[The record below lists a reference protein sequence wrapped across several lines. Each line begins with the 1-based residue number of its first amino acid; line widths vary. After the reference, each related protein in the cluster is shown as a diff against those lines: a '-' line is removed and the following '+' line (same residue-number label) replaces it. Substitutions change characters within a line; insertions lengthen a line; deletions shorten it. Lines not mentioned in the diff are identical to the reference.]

1 MVTLDSSLLSTGSV
15 IPETRFPSLHTVYQ
29 SPVDRRSHNGCP
41 NNQAPGK
48 HQKLL
53 SKKFNPRD
61 WQLDHSS
68 IDHSYA
74 KFIID
79 FTGRDEV
86 AFHTANHYDGDDI
99 PENQRKRHSI
109 VHARQAECDNGSRI
123 PATLEYFDHSSNSVP
138 TLDFRIEVLNASE
151 PHDFSESHDESF
163 TARLYVEDG
172 FVDELVLR
180 YHPDLPFNAD
190 ALHLFDSIL
199 LYLRASPS
207 GESEMPRDESILN
220 FPPLYRPPQ
229 FREDAEIGENEDK
242 ALLHAAFERRAAQFP
257 DRVALDF
264 LELEDPNSKRTIRRQ
279 LTYAEMDAL
288 TTSLAEYILVLLGPH
303 GKVGSSVV
311 PILLPT
317 SAELY
322 ISYLA
327 VLKAGLAFC
336 PLPIEAPPQRLQ
348 DICDD
353 LQPRVMIGKE
363 SFRHKIR
370 GFPDTAEQT
379 MPVKWIDIDTFVR
392 MRIRGGL
399 TIDSPTS
406 PRTLAQPD
414 ESDVA
419 YIMYTSGSTGKP
431 KGVQIT
437 HLAATCSIA
446 AHATSTILPPAS
458 DGIPRFF
465 QFAAPTFDPS
475 LMEIFVTLSTG
486 STLCSASRDLTLTD
500 LEAVVSELGA
510 TVMMATP
517 SMAALLRRSELP
529 SLRSLWTMGET
540 VLRKN
545 IHDFARTS
553 DDAETSEL
561 CNAYGPTEGSI
572 NCTLLPHFH
581 PEDRGSIIG
590 PPLSTCSLFILDS
603 KSSDLRPVPRGFVG
617 ELAIGGPQVSV
628 GYLNR
633 PEQNAKAFVVSPRFG
648 RLYFTGDK
656 ARIVTDRKGQHV
668 LEFLGRIDTSQVK
681 LSGRRVDL
689 GEIDTVVSSYPGV
702 KEAVT
707 VSYKRFAEQPGSEEA
722 VCFIVLDRADDHET
736 VKSGCRENVARYLP
750 SYMCPS
756 KYFVLSQMPRSL
768 AGKIDRKSLARM
780 VEQLWQEE
788 SQDSSSHSSDNE
800 MMSGPSLDEEG
811 HEIEDL
817 ICLLLSQLVGS
828 QNAMKSTTNLFS
840 MGIDSLRAIRFLQLA
855 RDAGITELNI
865 ADVLGGITPSDLAD
879 MVVNR
884 RKGSGEGLNST
895 QTLHDTL
902 KSWDEFRS
910 AHLMSCSE
918 TLALPAEHI
927 TKILPTTATQS
938 GMLTSFL
945 RSSPHEKLQ
954 DAWLTV
960 LKRHEA
966 YRMIFVPLDDALAPF
981 GQCIL
986 DEECTLVQTHWRI
999 EQLETNENV
1008 ALQEA
1013 IQRAL
1018 RAAEAE
1024 IALDRPP
1031 FQLQLIRA
1039 PDCATVI
1046 FSIFHGIFDGASL
1059 QLLFDEITAEYR
1071 KEASPR
1077 RTEVQTAIGM
1087 HYKAHF
1093 GKTVEFWSRQLEDCD
1108 PVPFPQL
1115 TGLRSDVVT
1124 RAPSTSFIFASVTLD
1139 GLRDG
1144 AKLCSTSPLSILQAA
1159 WSLILITYK
1168 DSINS
1173 STFGS
1178 VISGRLD
1185 EDTEVCMGPTFTTI
1199 PITIPPRV
1207 LKSNTTTT
1215 TEVLREL
1222 ASINAKSLSH
1232 LQIPLNSIVASN
1244 GGLYYDTLLAF
1255 QDFATANMNSE
1266 LWSRVDYPAMG
1277 NDFAV
1282 MIEVWP
1288 DNDGSLRLRATYTDE
1303 YLNDSSA
1310 TLMLQQFSD
1319 MIDFILLNPDELYLD
1334 GRFVSAPSKF
1344 PQQLPS
1350 HEVAE
1355 NGDLL
1360 HSCFERNA
1368 KFNPNDVALVFKND
1382 LQSING
1388 TGNLQWTY
1396 AELNDRANK
1405 LACYLVERYGSLEDK
1420 IVPFS
1425 LYKSPELYVAI
1436 LAILKAGGAWCPIDP
1451 TFPPS
1456 RRHDLIARTS
1466 ASMLLVANETVHQEK
1481 ESIPC
1486 DISIID
1492 ISESPIANG
1501 FPNDNAVSTVL
1512 PVIRGVSMAYLIWTS
1527 GTTGLPKGVQV
1538 QHSAAAVSMKAL
1550 RNLIPKSRSDEV
1562 RCLQF
1567 SQPTFDVFVQDL
1579 FYTWGLRG
1587 TVIAAPK
1594 DIMLGSFPALSNA
1607 TNATHAHLTPAFAT
1621 IVSRNQ
1627 CQSLEV
1633 VTMIGE
1639 ALQQPVADD
1648 WGQNMLAFN
1657 TYGPAEASVVS
1668 TVKQFG
1674 GIKNDFKS
1682 TNVGVPLPSVGAF
1695 IVSDNR
1701 VVMKHGVGELALSGP
1716 QLARGYWKDAKQTAA
1731 KFHWND
1737 SCQEN
1742 IYMTGD
1748 IVRQLHDGSFE
1759 FVGRRD
1765 DLVKINGMRVELSE
1779 ISFALRDCHAN
1790 VEQVI
1795 TFFMARADR
1804 PNKVLVTFL
1813 SAPSIKRDNAN
1824 THLITNTEA
1833 IDIASTAAAEA
1844 RRTLPEH
1851 MIPGIFVVLNEIPV
1865 TASAK
1870 VDRKALSAAYESLD
1884 LNAWES
1890 NFSLSESSEWTEEER
1905 LLLNH
1910 ITEFS
1915 GSDSEFLKR
1924 SSRLA
1929 ILGLD
1934 SIGAIRFTARLKT
1947 AGYKLSAADVLH
1959 SQTLG
1964 ELCNLVITP
1973 SLSSPCLD
1981 DSQTLLNAFHN
1992 EWYPKVLGSSILGE
2006 KDTFVI
2012 CPTLPL
2018 QENLLSETFRNYE
2031 SYWSNHFFELDI
2043 TVNLDR
2049 MSRAW
2054 LEVARQNEA
2063 LRAGF
2068 LATASVADDKLGA
2081 STFLQVI
2088 YEEPHLNWSRHPVT
2102 LENFATKAREA
2113 SREIA
2118 RQQQDKSF
2126 IEPPWAVTIFDH
2138 GDGRTM
2144 MLSIHHSIHDGNS
2157 LKMIKGDLQRA
2168 YLDDETPNLQRH
2180 QLREAA
2186 AILQFTKT
2194 SAQEDLAFWQS
2205 ALSEFA
2211 ADEDDSPDHA
2221 NTINK
2226 ARKYNTHTVSMGFD
2240 TDYLQEAAQKLQ
2252 CSSATSILRAA
2263 WGCMVSE
2270 FLETDHKIV
2279 MGEVLSE
2286 RLLDSKLDDVIGPLV
2301 SLVPVPISTSG
2312 TVKDILL
2319 KHDSINMGAFQHRHA
2334 NPGMLR
2340 KLIKRPKQKSLY
2352 PAVFV
2357 FHPHTP
2363 DSRDENDLWIDV
2375 EDFLGLN
2382 VEHDLTLNVEQQ
2394 VDGGLLLEV
2403 SVEASVLDIYGV
2415 EILAK
2420 QLSALI
2426 TTMISYPNSTVSEL
2440 TNYFPRDLISV
2451 TAARVLQ
2458 ADTVVSDDN
2467 PLCWFEHWAR
2477 VSPDWPAVEIAESV
2491 SRDSSTTHTWTY
2503 SKLDE
2508 EASRVAAFIHSHG
2521 IHGRMIGMCLGRSL
2535 ASFAVTL
2542 GIFKSGN
2549 AYLPIDQD
2557 LPKERKAF
2565 LLRDSDSAIFFT
2577 DESPDFVPEGCMAI
2591 NFHRDQY
2598 QLTQYEPLKIVTNK
2612 NAVAYLLYTSGSTGN
2627 PKGVL
2632 ISRGNLTAFCEAQ
2645 SEYICEQAPVT
2656 RDLGGT
2662 GKYLGLASIAFDV
2675 HVGEMFLAWRHGLSL
2690 VTGKK
2695 SMLLDDLPLALQE
2708 LKITHASFV
2717 PSLLD
2722 QVGLIPSDV
2731 PLLKYLSVGGEKISQ
2746 RTLETFGDSDS
2757 ISLINAYGPT
2767 EATIGC
2773 CSACVSSKS
2782 NLRNIGRPLGDTVAH
2797 VLIPGTLTYTKRG
2810 MEGELCLTGSL
2821 VGIGYHNRDTGA
2833 FVEDFHGEKMYRT
2846 GDLVRLM
2853 PDDSIEIFGRS
2864 DDQTK
2869 IRGQRLEL
2877 GEVSECVRALC
2888 STNSDVASLITKHP
2902 ELSRMQLI
2910 SFVATSKSKTRGEK
2924 VVLLD
2929 TFEEINLAIRNGCRE
2944 RLPAYMVPDVVIPIS
2959 YLPLAVTSG
2968 KADMK
2973 QLKSLFAAIPL
2984 GKLLSVDKGRGSAAA
2999 TASRALNEDEIAV
3012 VEILKTVLPSVPAE
3026 IGPSTNIFEIGLD
3039 SLVAISLSIRMR
3051 QMGCAV
3057 VNEILR
3063 TCFCQV
3069 GNDILQIILT
3079 ADSTQ
3084 LSWTEHSLEDCSTLT
3099 PQSMQDEISHDIVQ
3113 KIQSKPPIRLNIF
3126 FRSNPTPLLLISI
3139 HHALYDA
3146 ESLTILME
3154 DVSMRYQGM
3163 APPERPVAGSLVDHV
3178 ASLDENGAFEFWTK
3192 RLEGFECQDQL
3203 GGIAEIESQAQTAK
3217 RILRSSLSSL
3227 EICASKLHVT
3237 LPSLAQAV
3245 FGLAM
3250 AKSSSVND
3258 FVFGLV
3264 LSGRSVPI
3272 PDIDKLLAPTI
3283 TTVPQR
3289 IDLRGSD
3296 MTVFRLL
3303 SSLQKTSGQLLQF
3316 QHTSLRAIHKWV
3328 EADRPLFNCLFS
3340 FIKTGDNSSENEL
3353 WKEVESYM
3361 PPDYPF
3367 AVEFE
3372 ARSGSDDLVI
3382 RAGYT
3387 SEFGSSSKVENLL
3400 EMMELLIDTIAKGDD
3415 ITINSL
3421 GIQTNPDQSAK
3432 SMAALSEQ
3440 EEHIEERT
3448 IKDVLLRLG
3457 DFSSDHISRN
3467 STFFRLGIDSVI
3479 AIRFAKELRNAGFEV
3494 SSSDIGKFPSIAALG
3509 DAIAARNNKK
3519 DGEEQER
3526 AKVANG
3532 LDHYRNAIPVLSDE
3546 DKVTEIYTCTPLQGG
3561 LLTQTVATGGKLYLH
3576 HPAVKLT
3583 EDVDVGRLKEAWL
3596 AVVNCHDILKTTF
3609 HYFEDSETPWI
3620 AAVHKSPNVYWVEEE
3635 ASGWIDQSIAKIVQ
3649 NTTFPTPESFS
3660 TPPLR
3665 ATILRSPFSTILVI
3679 SIHHSLYDG
3688 WSLPLIF
3695 DALAAAYAE
3704 SLKKPSA
3711 SFFEAAKL
3719 ITDQQAKS
3727 VDFWL
3732 QKLEQYQSIAIPS
3745 SSSKDQATTSFAKTT
3760 VGMPTADIL
3769 QLCKSNNINLQSAAL
3784 LAYGKALCCFVKRRD
3799 VVFGHVVSGRSLPL
3813 LDVEQLV
3820 GPLFNTIPFRVKLDN
3835 PWLRNQ
3841 EFVSQVQDTVINGQE
3856 NQHAS
3861 LQTIQKLWRQKNYGE
3876 DVALLDALFVFQ
3888 KVGTAENTRR
3898 QELWSPVDME
3908 DDRDATE
3915 YGLNVEIEQGVDEV
3929 IIRAASPA
3937 GRINMEDLNQI
3948 CNNIERILRDILDSP
3963 QRSVTAY
3970 PEELHNLPLEIAMV
3984 KKSTT
3989 DYQDVAH
3996 SPILSIVRSALSE
4009 VAKIPEESISLD
4021 TSIFSLGVDS
4031 IAAIRVA
4038 SICRRNHVQISV
4050 ADILQGLC
4058 LGGIVRV
4065 LLSKNDGST
4074 TKSQVQQFA
4083 LPADVKSELLVRLK
4097 YSEDDQ
4103 EEILPCI
4110 AGQEYH
4116 LASWLNSGRTFYEPT
4131 WAFYSREKLDPARLA
4146 SVWHDLQIRH
4156 PILRTVFSAPKSD
4169 KAYQIVLKPHTI
4181 PDSTFTHVQTTKN
4194 LIEVVKSDIRQ
4205 SALHPSTLFAP
4216 PISLRLIQNEKQD
4229 ALLIRFHHSLY
4240 DAWSMTTLINEL
4252 SLLYLNKPLPPTP
4265 DYKLFVQ
4272 HTHNSLAVSDQKAYW
4287 KSTLSSAQRTMI
4299 GNQTSDLSDQSQNF
4313 VWVKSAIENYKH
4325 ISDLARRNGTSI
4337 GTILI
4342 LAFSRALAHFTKT
4355 TSPTFGFFQVGRSS
4369 TFENAENVMGPTVN
4383 LLPVTVNTVA
4393 EYPVTDL
4400 QILQKIQEDMSRRVP
4415 HEQSHLR
4422 DVLSWIQEEKTPE
4435 PLFNAS
4441 LNLLFHNPTAS
4452 SEVDPVDLLRPM
4464 NIGVPT
4470 NYTSKTK
4477 IDGETAV
4484 DVLDTGYLAKRNMFV
4499 DAGPSVDGGA
4509 IDFGV
4514 KVDSVLMGEDEVRE
4528 FVGGVVREVEKV
4540 VKSLECRSQ

>member
-1 MVTLDSSLLSTGSV
+1 MV
-15 IPETRFPSLHTVYQ
+15 
-29 SPVDRRSHNGCP
+29 
-41 NNQAPGK
+41 
-48 HQKLL
+48 
-53 SKKFNPRD
+53 
-61 WQLDHSS
+61 
-68 IDHSYA
+68 
-74 KFIID
+74 
-79 FTGRDEV
+79 
-86 AFHTANHYDGDDI
+86 
-99 PENQRKRHSI
+99 
-109 VHARQAECDNGSRI
+109 
-123 PATLEYFDHSSNSVP
+123 
-138 TLDFRIEVLNASE
+138 
-151 PHDFSESHDESF
+151 
-163 TARLYVEDG
+163 
-172 FVDELVLR
+172 
-180 YHPDLPFNAD
+180 
-190 ALHLFDSIL
+190 
-199 LYLRASPS
+199 
-207 GESEMPRDESILN
+207 
-220 FPPLYRPPQ
+220 
-229 FREDAEIGENEDK
+229 
-242 ALLHAAFERRAAQFP
+242 
-257 DRVALDF
+257 
-264 LELEDPNSKRTIRRQ
+264 
-279 LTYAEMDAL
+279 
-288 TTSLAEYILVLLGPH
+288 
-303 GKVGSSVV
+303 
-311 PILLPT
+311 
-317 SAELY
+317 
-322 ISYLA
+322 
-327 VLKAGLAFC
+327 
-336 PLPIEAPPQRLQ
+336 
-348 DICDD
+348 
-353 LQPRVMIGKE
+353 
-363 SFRHKIR
+363 
-370 GFPDTAEQT
+370 
-379 MPVKWIDIDTFVR
+379 
-392 MRIRGGL
+392 
-399 TIDSPTS
+399 
-406 PRTLAQPD
+406 
-414 ESDVA
+414 
-419 YIMYTSGSTGKP
+419 
-431 KGVQIT
+431 
-437 HLAATCSIA
+437 
-446 AHATSTILPPAS
+446 
-458 DGIPRFF
+458 
-465 QFAAPTFDPS
+465 
-475 LMEIFVTLSTG
+475 
-486 STLCSASRDLTLTD
+486 
-500 LEAVVSELGA
+500 
-510 TVMMATP
+510 
-517 SMAALLRRSELP
+517 
-529 SLRSLWTMGET
+529 
-540 VLRKN
+540 
-545 IHDFARTS
+545 
-553 DDAETSEL
+553 
-561 CNAYGPTEGSI
+561 
-572 NCTLLPHFH
+572 
-581 PEDRGSIIG
+581 
-590 PPLSTCSLFILDS
+590 
-603 KSSDLRPVPRGFVG
+603 
-617 ELAIGGPQVSV
+617 
-628 GYLNR
+628 
-633 PEQNAKAFVVSPRFG
+633 
-648 RLYFTGDK
+648 
-656 ARIVTDRKGQHV
+656 
-668 LEFLGRIDTSQVK
+668 
-681 LSGRRVDL
+681 
-689 GEIDTVVSSYPGV
+689 
-702 KEAVT
+702 
-707 VSYKRFAEQPGSEEA
+707 
-722 VCFIVLDRADDHET
+722 
-736 VKSGCRENVARYLP
+736 
-750 SYMCPS
+750 
-756 KYFVLSQMPRSL
+756 
-768 AGKIDRKSLARM
+768 
-780 VEQLWQEE
+780 
-788 SQDSSSHSSDNE
+788 
-800 MMSGPSLDEEG
+800 
-811 HEIEDL
+811 
-817 ICLLLSQLVGS
+817 
-828 QNAMKSTTNLFS
+828 
-840 MGIDSLRAIRFLQLA
+840 
-855 RDAGITELNI
+855 
-865 ADVLGGITPSDLAD
+865 
-879 MVVNR
+879 
-884 RKGSGEGLNST
+884 
-895 QTLHDTL
+895 
-902 KSWDEFRS
+902 
-910 AHLMSCSE
+910 
-918 TLALPAEHI
+918 
-927 TKILPTTATQS
+927 
-938 GMLTSFL
+938 
-945 RSSPHEKLQ
+945 
-954 DAWLTV
+954 
-960 LKRHEA
+960 
-966 YRMIFVPLDDALAPF
+966 FVPLDDALAPF

-986 DEECTLVQTHWRI
+986 DEECTLVQKHWRI
-999 EQLETNENV
+999 EQLETNESV

-1013 IQRAL
+1013 IQRTL
-1018 RAAEAE
+1018 RTAEAK

-1031 FQLQLIRA
+1031 FQLQLIQA

-1077 RTEVQTAIGM
+1077 RTEVQTAIDM
-1087 HYKAHF
+1087 HYKSHS
-1093 GKTVEFWSRQLEDCD
+1093 GKTVEFWSRQLEGCD

-1115 TGLRSDVVT
+1115 TGLRSDVAT
-1124 RAPSTSFIFASVTLD
+1124 RAPLTSSILASITLD

-1199 PITIPPRV
+1199 PITIPPQM
-1207 LKSNTTTT
+1207 LESNTAKT

-1255 QDFATANMNSE
+1255 QDFATTNMNSE

-1277 NDFAV
+1277 NDFVV

-1319 MIDFILLNPDELYLD
+1319 MINFILLNPDESYLD
-1334 GRFVSAPSKF
+1334 GRFASVPSKF

-1360 HSCFERNA
+1360 HSCFEQNA
-1368 KFNPNDVALVFKND
+1368 KFNPNDVALVFRND
-1382 LQSING
+1382 LRSIDG

-1396 AELNDRANK
+1396 AELNNRANK

-1451 TFPPS
+1451 TFPVS

-1466 ASMLLVANETVHQEK
+1466 ASMLLVANETVHQET
-1481 ESIPC
+1481 ESIPS
-1486 DISIID
+1486 DVSLID
-1492 ISESPIANG
+1492 ISESSMASCS
-1501 FPNDNAVSTVL
+1501 PNDNAVSAVL

-1594 DIMLGSFPALSNA
+1594 DIMLGSFPALANA

-1648 WGQNMLAFN
+1648 WRQNMLAFN
-1657 TYGPAEASVVS
+1657 TYGPAETSVVS

-1695 IVSDNR
+1695 IVNDNR

-1716 QLARGYWKDAKQTAA
+1716 QLARGYWKDAKQTAE
-1731 KFHWND
+1731 KFHWNN

-1779 ISFALRDCHAN
+1779 ISFALSDCHPN
-1790 VEQVI
+1790 VEQVV

-1813 SAPSIKRDNAN
+1813 SAPSIERDNVN
-1824 THLITNTEA
+1824 THLITNTGA
-1833 IDIASTAAAEA
+1833 IDIASTAAGEA

-1851 MIPGIFVVLNEIPV
+1851 MIPSIFVVLNEIPV

-1870 VDRKALSAAYESLD
+1870 VDRKALSAAYESLN

-1910 ITEFS
+1910 VTEFS
-1915 GSDSEFLKR
+1915 GSNSEFLKR

-1929 ILGLD
+1929 TLGLD

-1959 SQTLG
+1959 SRTLG
-1964 ELCNLVITP
+1964 ELCSLVATP
-1973 SLSSPCLD
+1973 PLRSPCLD

-1992 EWYPKVLGSSILGE
+1992 EWYPKVLDSSILGE

-2088 YEEPHLNWSRHPVT
+2088 YEKPHLNWSRRPVT

-2126 IEPPWAVTIFDH
+2126 IEPPWAVTILDH

-2168 YLDDETPNLQRH
+2168 YWDDETQRLQRH

-2205 ALSEFA
+2205 TLSEFV

-2221 NTINK
+2221 DNINK
-2226 ARKYNTHTVSMGFD
+2226 ARKYNTRTVSMGFD
-2240 TDYLQEAAQKLQ
+2240 TNYLQEAAQKLQ
-2252 CSSATSILRAA
+2252 CSSATSVLRAA

-2340 KLIKRPKQKSLY
+2340 KLIKRPKHKSLY

-2363 DSRDENDLWIDV
+2363 DSHDKNNLWIDV

-2382 VEHDLTLNVEQQ
+2382 VEHDLILNVEQQ
-2394 VDGGLLLEV
+2394 VDGSLVLEV

-2426 TTMISYPNSTVSEL
+2426 TTMISFPNSTVSEL

-2451 TAARVLQ
+2451 TAARILQ
-2458 ADTVVSDDN
+2458 ADAVVSDDN

-2491 SRDSSTTHTWTY
+2491 SRDSSITHTWTY

-2591 NFHRDQY
+2591 NIDCDQY
-2598 QLTQYEPLKIVTNK
+2598 QLAQYEALEIVTNK

-2645 SEYICEQAPVT
+2645 SEYICEYAPVT

-2675 HVGEMFLAWRHGLSL
+2675 HVGEMFLAWRHGFSL
-2690 VTGKK
+2690 VTGNK

-2708 LKITHASFV
+2708 LKVTHASFV

-2773 CSACVSSKS
+2773 CSSCVSSKS

-2833 FVEDFHGEKMYRT
+2833 FVENFNGEKMYRT

-2853 PDDSIEIFGRS
+2853 PDNSIEIFGRS

-2888 STNSDVASLITKHP
+2888 PTKSDVASLITKHP

-2910 SFVATSKSKTRGEK
+2910 SFVATSKSKTRGDK

-2929 TFEEINLAIRNGCRE
+2929 TFEEINLTTRKGCRE

-2959 YLPLAVTSG
+2959 YLPLAATSG

-2973 QLKSLFAAIPL
+2973 QLKSIFAAIPL
-2984 GKLLSVDKGRGSAAA
+2984 SKLLTVDKGRGSAAA
-2999 TASRALNEDEIAV
+2999 TVFRAMNEDEIAV

-3051 QMGCAV
+3051 QMGYECSVAEILSIGNVEELALLPRSTSLPEEAAAKREKVQQRLADINSRFRDSDTSRQLGLTVATVRPCLPVQEAVVARSLDKNSGTSYINHIILEMTEGIDLIKIRHAWDSCAV

-3069 GNDILQIILT
+3069 GNDILQVILT
-3079 ADSTQ
+3079 ADTTQ
-3084 LSWTEHSLEDCSTLT
+3084 LSWTAHSLEDSSILT

-3126 FRSNPTPLLLISI
+3126 SRPKSNPLLLISI

-3154 DVSMRYQGM
+3154 DVSIRYRGM
-3163 APPERPVAGSLVDHV
+3163 APPERPSAGSLVDHV

-3192 RLEGFECQDQL
+3192 RLEGFECQEQL
-3203 GGIAEIESQAQTAK
+3203 GEIAEIQSRAQTAK
-3217 RILRSSLSSL
+3217 RTLRSSLSSL

-3258 FVFGLV
+3258 FIFGLV
-3264 LSGRSVPI
+3264 LSGRSVSI

-3296 MTVFRLL
+3296 MTVVRLL
-3303 SSLQKTSGQLLQF
+3303 SSLQKNLGQLLQF
-3316 QHTSLRAIHKWV
+3316 QHTSLRAIHKWI

-3353 WKEVESYM
+3353 WKEVQSYM

-3372 ARSGSDDLVI
+3372 ARSGSNDLVI

-3400 EMMELLIDTIAKGDD
+3400 EMMELLIDTVAKGDD
-3415 ITINSL
+3415 IAINNL
-3421 GIQTNPDQSAK
+3421 GIQTIPGQSAK
-3432 SMAALSEQ
+3432 SIAALSEQ

-3457 DFSSDHISRN
+3457 DFSSDYISRN

-3494 SSSDIGKFPSIAALG
+3494 SSSDVGKFPSIAALG
-3509 DAIAARNNKK
+3509 KAIAARRDKK
-3519 DGEEQER
+3519 DEEKHET
-3526 AKVANG
+3526 AKVADG
-3532 LDHYRNAIPVLSDE
+3532 LDHYRDVIPILSDE
-3546 DKVTEIYTCTPLQGG
+3546 DKVTEIYACTPLQSG

-3576 HPAVKLT
+3576 HPAVTLT
-3583 EDVDVGRLKEAWL
+3583 EGVDVGRLKEAWL
-3596 AVVNCHDILKTTF
+3596 AVANCHDILRTTF
-3609 HYFEDSETPWI
+3609 HYIEDSETPWI
-3620 AAVHKSPNVYWVEEE
+3620 AAVHKSPNVYWDDEE

-3649 NTTFPTPESFS
+3649 NTSFPTPESFS

-3679 SIHHSLYDG
+3679 SVHHSLYDG

-3695 DALAAAYAE
+3695 DALAAAYTN
-3704 SLKKPSA
+3704 SLKKPA
-3711 SFFEAAKL
+3711 VSFFQAAKL

-3732 QKLEQYQSIAIPS
+3732 QKLENYQSIAIPS
-3745 SSSKDQATTSFAKTT
+3745 SSFKDQATTSFAKIT

-3799 VVFGHVVSGRSLPL
+3799 IVFGHVVSGRSLPL
-3813 LDVEQLV
+3813 LDVEKLV
-3820 GPLFNTIPFRVKLDN
+3820 GPLFNTVPFRVKLDN
-3835 PWLRNQ
+3835 PWLGNQ
-3841 EFVSQVQDTVINGQE
+3841 ECVSQVQDTVINGQE

-3861 LQTIQKLWRQKNYGE
+3861 LQTIQKLWRQKNDGE

-3888 KVGTAENTRR
+3888 KVGTAENIRS
-3898 QELWSPVDME
+3898 QELWSPVDIE
-3908 DDRDATE
+3908 DGRDATE

-3948 CNNIERILRDILDSP
+3948 CNNVDRILRDLLDSP

-3970 PEELHNLPLEIAMV
+3970 PEELHNLPLEIAV
-3984 KKSTT
+3984 AKKSSA

-4021 TSIFSLGVDS
+4021 TSIFSLGIDS

-4038 SICRRNHVQISV
+4038 SICRRNDVQISV

-4065 LLSKNDGST
+4065 LLSKKDGGT
-4074 TKSQVQQFA
+4074 TKSQDQQFA
-4083 LPADVKSELLVRLK
+4083 LPADVKLELLARLK

-4181 PDSTFTHVQTTKN
+4181 SDSTFTLIRTTEN
-4194 LIEVVKSDIRQ
+4194 VTEVVKNDVRQ
-4205 SALHPSTLFAP
+4205 SALRPSTLFAP

-4252 SLLYLNKPLPPTP
+4252 SLLYLDKTLPPTP

-4313 VWVKSAIENYKH
+4313 VWVKSAIENYER

-4342 LAFSRALAHFTKT
+4342 LAFSRALARFTKT
-4355 TSPTFGFFQVGRSS
+4355 SSPTFGFFQVGRSS

-4383 LLPVTVNTVA
+4383 LLPVTVNAVA
-4393 EYPVTDL
+4393 ENGATDL
-4400 QILQKIQEDMSRRVP
+4400 QFLQKIQEDMSRRVP

-4422 DVLSWIQEEKTPE
+4422 DVLSWIQEEKTPG

-4441 LNLLFHNPTAS
+4441 LNLLFHTPTTS
-4452 SEVDPVDLLRPM
+4452 SEVDPVELLKPM

-4484 DVLDTGYLAKRNMFV
+4484 GILDTGYLAKRNMFV

-4528 FVGGVVREVEKV
+4528 FVGGVVRETEKI
-4540 VKSLECRSQ
+4540 VKSLEIQSQ